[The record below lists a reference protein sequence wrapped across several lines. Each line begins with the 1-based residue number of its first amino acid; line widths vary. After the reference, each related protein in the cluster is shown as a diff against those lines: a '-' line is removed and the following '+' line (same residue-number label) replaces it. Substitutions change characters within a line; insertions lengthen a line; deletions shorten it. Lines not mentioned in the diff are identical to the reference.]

1 MNRVFGFSLAEAL
14 ITLLIVC
21 IIVIM
26 TMPMITKKAKKR
38 PIEQPWSFYANY
50 NDALYPS
57 GHKDIILGEVS
68 NGKSQSIVV
77 AGRLEFKNRAGQTI
91 GWIDEDGSSS
101 FVGNNSQDYSVGFD
115 YKTMMENQK
124 KILTILNS
132 LQQILQSGQ
141 GSTTLSGSSS
151 NRFSRRSSS
160 ADGGRQNSSSAM
172 SDEDIQKQIDALI
185 NAMNNNVYGR

>member
-1 MNRVFGFSLAEAL
+1 
-14 ITLLIVC
+14 
-21 IIVIM
+21 
-26 TMPMITKKAKKR
+26 
-38 PIEQPWSFYANY
+38 
-50 NDALYPS
+50 
-57 GHKDIILGEVS
+57 
-68 NGKSQSIVV
+68 
-77 AGRLEFKNRAGQTI
+77 
-91 GWIDEDGSSS
+91 
-101 FVGNNSQDYSVGFD
+101 
-115 YKTMMENQK
+115 MENQK

-141 GSTTLSGSSS
+141 SNTTLSSSSS

>member
-68 NGKSQSIVV
+68 NGKLQSIVV

-141 GSTTLSGSSS
+141 GNTTLSGSRS
-151 NRFSRRSSS
+151 NRFSRRASSS
-160 ADGGRQNSSSAM
+160 DDVYKNSSASM
-172 SDEDIQKQIDALI
+172 SEEDIQKQIDALI
-185 NAMNNNVYGR
+185 KSMNNNVYSR